1 MSWQTLRKEGLT
13 WGYAAL
19 VFGLLLAV
27 FGISLGN
34 DFVRWDDGLLIYEN
48 PAVREITFQSLKT
61 IFTTFDPELYI
72 PFTLFNYQVLY
83 MLFGQSAWGYHVWS
97 LLLHTSNALLGAWV
111 LSWITGNK
119 KIGFVAGLLFALHP
133 IQVEAVAWASALK
146 DQLSTLFY
154 LLTVIA
160 YLHHRD
166 LGSKKA
172 YWISIIFMLFGLL
185 SKVMVVT
192 LPVVLILLDD
202 LAERKWFTMSESA
215 TGGRVEWWRKN
226 IILEKIPYFA
236 LSIIFGLVAIFG
248 KEAVIS
254 STTPLQTGLM
264 AVRSTV
270 FYLQKL
276 FWPTGFSVLYPY
288 SNAVSITTPDILI
301 SAILV
306 ATLMVAVVILRKWTR
321 FPFAAFFFFLMT
333 LVPTFVNFSKGGNLY
348 VASDRYVYLPSLGIF
363 LLVATIAVMIW
374 ESKTRTIRKILNS
387 ILALMLAIFCVLSFQ
402 LTKVWASS
410 ELLFRNVLA
419 HYPNSY
425 AAHNNIGN
433 VLRRRNELD
442 AAIVEFKAALASWA
456 HPKVHSNLGAVYAKK
471 GMAKEA
477 EEQFAAAEK
486 LDPKT
491 GEPDFGRGIL
501 YAGIGEY
508 EKALAAYGR
517 ALEKDPDF
525 SIVYVNRG
533 SLLLDL
539 GRRDEAE
546 ADFRKAIE
554 IEPYLAQAHFNL
566 AVLATRDGNN
576 EEAIMQYEEV
586 VSMQPFFT
594 QARMNLGALYAKV
607 GRLDDAKKQFREIL
621 KTDPNN
627 ATAVSAIRQIQA
639 AEQAN

>member
-1 MSWQTLRKEGLT
+1 MSWQWIRKEGLT
-13 WGYAAL
+13 WGFAAL

-27 FGISLGN
+27 FGVSLAN

-48 PAVREITFQSLKT
+48 SAVREISFQSLKT

-83 MLFGQSAWGYHVWS
+83 LVFGQHAWGYHLWS
-97 LLLHTSNALLGAWV
+97 LLLHTGNALLGAWI

-146 DQLSTLFY
+146 DQLSTFFY
-154 LLTVIA
+154 LLTIIA

-166 LGSKKA
+166 LGSKRG
-172 YWISIIFMLFGLL
+172 YWFSLLFMLLGLL

-202 LAERKWFTMSESA
+202 LAERKWWS
-215 TGGRVEWWRKN
+215 RKM
-226 IILEKIPYFA
+226 ILEKIPYFA

-254 STTPLQTGLM
+254 STTPLQTALM

-306 ATLMVAVVILRKWTR
+306 AALVIAVFVLRKWTR
-321 FPFAAFFFFLMT
+321 FPFAAFFFFLIT

-348 VASDRYVYLPSLGIF
+348 VASDRYTYLPSLGIF

-374 ESKTRTIRKILNS
+374 ETKTRTIRKILNCV
-387 ILALMLAIFCVLSFQ
+387 LALLVAIFCVLSFQ

-410 ELLFRNVLA
+410 ELLFRNVIA

-433 VLRRRNELD
+433 VLRRRNDLD
-442 AAIVEFKAALASWA
+442 GAIVEFKAALASWA

-471 GMAKEA
+471 GMVKEA
-477 EEQFAAAEK
+477 EEQFDAAER

-508 EKALAAYGR
+508 DKALAAYGR
-517 ALEKDPDF
+517 ALAKEPKF

-566 AVLATRDGNN
+566 AVLATLDG
-576 EEAIMQYEEV
+576 ETQEAITQYEEV

-607 GRLDDAKKQFREIL
+607 GRLDEAKKQFLEIL
-621 KTDPNN
+621 KTDPYND
-627 ATAVSAIRQIQA
+627 TAASAIRQIQA
-639 AEQAN
+639 AEQGS